1 MIIYSNYYYISSI
14 HYVTSVLSGAC
25 RRPLPEDDDGLSY
38 AAFSLAMFYT
48 GSPHQYGEIVAIT
61 VATISFT
68 KIGMAIRGMVV
79 AHKTITP
86 SIRR

>member
-1 MIIYSNYYYISSI
+1 
-14 HYVTSVLSGAC
+14 
-25 RRPLPEDDDGLSY
+25 
-38 AAFSLAMFYT
+38 MFHT